1 MAQLTNDCFAFGGEL
16 MRLEDAVRLMAQRVA
31 PVAGT
36 ELVPLEEADGRVL
49 ADDVIATV
57 DLPPFDNSA
66 VDGYAVRHDDLSAG
80 GDSRLPVAGRIA
92 AGAAPEGLA
101 SAGQAVR
108 IFTGAP
114 LPAGSD
120 TVFMQEDVRVEDGL
134 ASLPQGLERGANRRL
149 AGEDLPK
156 GGNALPAGRRL
167 SAREVG
173 LLAALGIPAVRVRQR
188 LRVAL
193 FSTGNEVVAPGQPL
207 APARLYDANR
217 FMLGALLR
225 RAGCIV
231 TDLGILPDAQQ
242 AVGRALAGAAGA
254 HDLLLTSG
262 GVSTGDE
269 DHVKAAVEQDGS
281 LTFWRVGIKPGRP
294 VAMGV
299 AQGTPFIGLPGN
311 PVAAFVTF
319 SFLARPLIARLSGE
333 SYQPPLAVPVTCGFS
348 HRKKVGRREFVRVRL
363 AEQDGAVLALKHPQD
378 GAGVVTSLTATDGLI
393 VLPEE
398 VTSAAPGDRVGFLPY
413 GVLS

>member
-1 MAQLTNDCFAFGGEL
+1 
-16 MRLEDAVRLMAQRVA
+16 
-31 PVAGT
+31 
-36 ELVPLEEADGRVL
+36 
-49 ADDVIATV
+49 
-57 DLPPFDNSA
+57 
-66 VDGYAVRHDDLSAG
+66 
-80 GDSRLPVAGRIA
+80 
-92 AGAAPEGLA
+92 
-101 SAGQAVR
+101 
-108 IFTGAP
+108 
-114 LPAGSD
+114 
-120 TVFMQEDVRVEDGL
+120 MQEDVRVEDGL

-299 AQGTPFIGLPGN
+299 VQGTPFIGLPGN

-348 HRKKVGRREFVRVRL
+348 HRKKIGRREFVRVRL

>member
-16 MRLEDAVRLMAQRVA
+16 MRLEEAVRLMAGRVGA
-31 PVAGT
+31 VTGT

-49 ADDVIATV
+49 AEDVTATV

-66 VDGYAVRHDDLSAG
+66 VDGYAVRHGDLSAE
-80 GDSRLPVAGRIA
+80 GDSRLPIAGRVA

-101 SAGQAVR
+101 TAGQAVR

-114 LPAGSD
+114 LPAGAD

-134 ASLPQGLERGANRRL
+134 ASLPQGLARGANRRL

-156 GGNALPAGRRL
+156 GENAMPAGRRL
-167 SAREVG
+167 TAREVG
-173 LLAALGIPAVRVRQR
+173 LLAALGLPTVRVRQR

-217 FMLGALLR
+217 FMLGVLLR

-231 TDLGILPDAQQ
+231 TDLGILPDTRQ
-242 AVGRALAGAAGA
+242 AVGHALAGAAGA

-262 GVSTGDE
+262 GVSAGDE
-269 DHVKAAVEQDGS
+269 DHVKAAVEQDGA
-281 LTFWRVGIKPGRP
+281 LAFWRVGIKPGRP

-299 AQGTPFIGLPGN
+299 VRGTPFIGLPGN

-319 SFLARPLIARLSGE
+319 SFLARPLIARLGGE
-333 SYQPPLAVPVTCGFS
+333 SHQPPLPVPVTCGFS
-348 HRKKVGRREFVRVRL
+348 HRKKAGRREFVRVRL
-363 AEQDGAVLALKHPQD
+363 AQQDGAVLALKHPQD
-378 GAGVVTSLTATDGLI
+378 GAGVITSLTATDGLV